1 MLWALGRMMG
11 GVVLQDSTWNPR
23 DGGGAAAVFLV
34 VPVFTFFLLPIT
46 SMYSR
51 RHEFEADAYA
61 A

>member
-1 MLWALGRMMG
+1 MESRGTAVAL
-11 GVVLQDSTWNPR
+11 LLF
-23 DGGGAAAVFLV
+23 FLV

-61 A
+61 ACNASGRSRERW